1 MILIDVL
8 CLQILGQQINDFTL
22 PDVNL
27 VGEHSD
33 ASELGRM
40 LQLILGCAVKCE
52 QKQEYIQTIMMME
65 ESVQHMVMTAIQ
77 ELMSKESPVSIGN
90 DAYADFDRQLKKTTE
105 ELNEALTAKEEIAQ
119 RCHEL
124 DMQRTELR
132 CGCRRTKWP
141 GILPRRR

>member
-77 ELMSKESPVSIGN
+77 EL
-90 DAYADFDRQLKKTTE
+90 KKTTE

>member
-77 ELMSKESPVSIGN
+77 EIKGLAQGRKE
-90 DAYADFDRQLKKTTE
+90 LTT
-105 ELNEALTAKEEIAQ
+105 AI
-119 RCHEL
+119 
-124 DMQRTELR
+124 
-132 CGCRRTKWP
+132 
-141 GILPRRR
+141 